1 MPALQSDALLVDSP
15 QQKSKHSAAAAAG
28 RLRSQAFVLRARF
41 GEVAPLAAGVDA
53 ETLQCNCSRAFALGP
68 EERPKVKSAS
78 VRDEVRELP
87 RSYP

>member
-1 MPALQSDALLVDSP
+1 M
-15 QQKSKHSAAAAAG
+15 
-28 RLRSQAFVLRARF
+28 
-41 GEVAPLAAGVDA
+41 APLAAGVDA